1 MVDLSV
7 TVGTLK
13 LGNPIMPASGTFAEG
28 LCQIVPFDRLGAL
41 VTKSFTAELRGGN
54 PTPRVQEIPSGMLN
68 SIGLPSM
75 GVEYFINEVVPFY
88 RQFNPPLVASV
99 SAPTVD
105 AFGEIAA
112 QIDVS
117 GVAAI
122 EANISCPNIEEDGR
136 AFAMD
141 ARSTSAVISQMRS
154 KTRLPIW
161 AKLTPNTGDC
171 AAIARAAED
180 AGADAVVV
188 ANTILAMSIDIETFK
203 PRLGNVL
210 GGLSGPAVKPIILR
224 MAYQCARAVSIPVIG
239 SGGVSTAEDAVEYLL
254 AGATAVQVGTA
265 TFVEPSAMIEIV
277 DGLAAYCRRKGL
289 ARISDIIGAV
299 NDGGERATELI
310 AQSM

>member
-1 MVDLSV
+1 
-7 TVGTLK
+7 
-13 LGNPIMPASGTFAEG
+13 
-28 LCQIVPFDRLGAL
+28 
-41 VTKSFTAELRGGN
+41 
-54 PTPRVQEIPSGMLN
+54 MLN

-75 GVEYFINEVVPFY
+75 GVEYFIEKVVPFY
-88 RQFNPPLVASV
+88 KQFSPPLIASV

-112 QIDVS
+112 QIDVP

-141 ARSTSAVISQMRS
+141 ARATSAVISEMRS

-180 AGADAVVV
+180 GGADAVVV

-224 MAYQCARAVSIPVIG
+224 MAYQCARAVNIPVIG

-265 TFVEPSAMIEIV
+265 TFVEPRAMIDII
-277 DGLAAYCRRKGL
+277 DGLSAYCTRKGL

-299 NDGGERATELI
+299 NDGGDHAAELI